1 MRERLVQ
8 LIRPTT
14 CLGWRSL
21 GVYGLFGDALNGLF
35 IVLKHAS
42 NRLFVSEGEGSL
54 KGYIVLGEIN
64 KTAVP

>member
-1 MRERLVQ
+1 M
-8 LIRPTT
+8 
-14 CLGWRSL
+14 LGL
-21 GVYGLFGDALNGLF
+21 CGVFEGALNRLF